1 MADRTDIAADP
12 AKDKASKYWLDCISD
27 AQRYFSYWQEKCDN
41 IDKLYAELK
50 KLSGNNLDREFQ
62 MFWANIEILRPSVYS
77 RAPVPV
83 VVPRWKDQQELPRKA
98 SEVLERS
105 LLVNFE
111 ETEIHGVMLQVRD
124 DLLMAGRGA
133 AWIRLEDRGE
143 QGERNVVEH
152 LDRTDFLHEPA
163 RKWEE
168 VGWCSRRAWL
178 TREKVRGRFGDEIAG
193 ELGYK
198 QPADKDSGEKHTP
211 EYKGEEKAEVWEIW
225 SRTRRQVVWVSPG
238 YPEVLDMQDPFLN
251 LEGFFPCPKP
261 AYSTVER
268 RKLLPV
274 PDFYFVRD
282 QLEEINEMTARI
294 SALAEGLRL
303 KGIVPGGAGDLAE
316 AVETAL
322 KRTDNNAVVIPVANF
337 QALGAAS
344 LKDSIV
350 WLPLVE
356 VANTIKELVFL
367 RRQFIED
374 VYQISGVSD
383 IMRGSTDPD
392 ETLGAQELKS
402 QYGSIRIRERQAEL
416 VRFARD
422 VTRISAEVMAE
433 NYSPEQFLAVTQ
445 LPLPTSAQIEQQA
458 NTLIEKAQQFLASE
472 QGQAMLAEQPQQVEE
487 LKEKAEAQLS
497 QLQATVTIDQVATL
511 LREQRTRPFVLEI
524 ETDSTIQ
531 ADENAEKTQRNEF
544 LGVFSTAMTQ
554 LAPLVTQN
562 PSAAPMAVEI
572 LKFALAPYR
581 AGRSVEA
588 AIEQF
593 ADSVKQDAQQRTQN
607 PTPSP
612 DQVKAQSDQ
621 QRLAFEEKKHA
632 DEMALRTKEMD
643 QANEREVRKA
653 RLEGDLAGAA
663 AGQPAAYSMSEVIA
677 QLAQQNAQVLQALT
691 MIAQVLAAPKTV
703 TTPEGRT
710 YTTQPSPPQQQGM
723 N

>member
-1 MADRTDIAADP
+1 MADRTNTAADP
-12 AKDKASKYWLDCISD
+12 KQDRASKYWLDCITD
-27 AQRYFSYWQEKCDN
+27 AQRYFSYWQEKCDGV
-41 IDKLYAELK
+41 DKLYAELK

-62 MFWANIEILRPSVYS
+62 MFWANVEILKPSIYS

-105 LLVNFE
+105 LVVNFE
-111 ETEIHGVMLQVRD
+111 ETELHGIMLQVRD
-124 DLLMAGRGA
+124 DLLMAGRGV

-143 QGERNVVEH
+143 DGERNVVEH
-152 LDRTDFLHEPA
+152 LDRTDYLHEPA

-168 VGWCSRRAWL
+168 VGWVARRAWL
-178 TREKVRGRFGDEIAG
+178 PRDRVRARFGDEVAG
-193 ELGYK
+193 DLAYK
-198 QPADKDSGEKHTP
+198 QPQDKEGGEKHLAD
-211 EYKGEEKAEVWEIW
+211 YKGEEKAEIWEIW
-225 SRTRRQVVWVSPG
+225 SRTRNLVVWISPG
-238 YPEVLDMQDPFLN
+238 YPEVLDMQEPFLK

-261 AYSTVER
+261 AYSTLER
-268 RKLLPV
+268 RKLIPV

-294 SALAEGLRL
+294 SALAESLRL
-303 KGIVPGGAGDLAE
+303 KGLVPGGNGDLSE
-316 AVETAL
+316 AIEMAL
-322 KRTDNNAVVIPVANF
+322 KRTDDNAVVIPVASF
-337 QALGAAS
+337 AALGGAAT

-350 WLPLVE
+350 WLPIVE
-356 VANTIKELVFL
+356 VANTITSLVSL

-392 ETLGAQELKS
+392 ETLGAQQLKS

-422 VTRISAEVMAE
+422 ITRISAEVMAE
-433 NYSPEQFLAVTQ
+433 NYTPEQFLASSQ
-445 LPLPTSAQIEQQA
+445 LPLPTAAQIEQQA
-458 NTLIEKAQQFLASE
+458 QQLMEKARQFLMSE
-472 QGQAMLAEQPQQVEE
+472 QGQQMLATDPDNVEQLKQQ
-487 LKEKAEAQLS
+487 AEAQLG
-497 QLQATVTIDQVATL
+497 QLQSTMTIDKVVEL
-511 LREQRTRPFVLEI
+511 LREQRVRPFVLEI

-531 ADENAEKTQRNEF
+531 ADENAEKEQRNEF
-544 LGVFSTAMTQ
+544 LGVFATAMQQ
-554 LAPLVTQN
+554 LAPMVTQN

-593 ADSVKQDAQQRTQN
+593 ADSVKTDAQQRAQN

-612 DQVKAQSDQ
+612 EQLKSQ
-621 QRLAFEEKKHA
+621 QEEKRLAFEEKKHQ
-632 DEMALRTKEMD
+632 DEMALRSKEVD
-643 QANEREVRKA
+643 QTNEREIRKA
-653 RLEGDLAGAA
+653 RVEGDLAGVE
-663 AGQPAAYSMSEVIA
+663 AGQPAAYSMAEVIA
-677 QLAQQNAQVLQALT
+677 QLAQQNTQVLQALA

-703 TTPEGRT
+703 TTPDGRT
-710 YTTQPSPPQQQGM
+710 FTTQTGGAS
-723 N
+723 